1 MSTRQTPKRKANG
14 GKPKVRRSSPSNKLR
29 KPIPV
34 TKVYVTKTEKDVLLG
49 RGGVSNAHAGNKRY
63 RDLVKLL
70 APLYGNASKPEKQK
84 ISESVVQIIKQL
96 GGRFL
101 QKEKDTDMRFIA
113 HEHAARAKASQ
124 ASTTPSEVAAMR
136 NGKST

>member
-49 RGGVSNAHAGNKRY
+49 RGGGSNAHAGNKRY
-63 RDLVKLL
+63 RDEVKLL
-70 APLYGNASKPEKQK
+70 APVYGNASKPEKKK

-101 QKEKDTDMRFIA
+101 QKEKDMRFIA
-113 HEHAARAKASQ
+113 HDHAARAKASQ
-124 ASTTPSEVAAMR
+124 ASTTPLEVEAVR
-136 NGKST
+136 NGETT